1 MARLTRRAALTAL
14 GAIGA
19 GSVLGLGY
27 ALRGIFESPTTGI
40 RLTTGGCMGASV
52 WRT

>member
-1 MARLTRRAALTAL
+1 MARLTRWAALTVL

-27 ALRGIFESPTTGI
+27 VFAASLNRPRLSASPTEAVLWAPVT
-40 RLTTGGCMGASV
+40 
-52 WRT
+52 